1 MSELLRHMLLAYKWG
16 IKTAYYFNT
25 NDLQAEVDADKMI
38 AQDAKENGEDAN
50 CDSCTI

>member
-1 MSELLRHMLLAYKWG
+1 LAYKWG

-25 NDLQAEVDADKMI
+25 QDGQAEVDADQMI
-38 AQDAKENGEDAN
+38 KDDQQAVSNPPDDEN